1 MTADIT
7 QNSGAP
13 HEKFV
18 FCSSLAADVY
28 QNSHAPTAYEW
39 WYFDALSDDGRDALT
54 IIFLDNFIFSP
65 RYNSTAQKAANGKS
79 NHKNHLS
86 EAAKDLANQT
96 PDSPLTAH
104 RSPLTRF
111 PALAFCLY
119 RDGKPLYRAINEFS
133 QSEFSAGA
141 EFPSCRIG
149 ASDFQFEAT
158 PYGVRYLLNVTASLR
173 GKRTLRASLEWL
185 AIERDFETEPCAR
198 DLENSH
204 FWNLAAPR
212 ADVTGKIEVFD
223 RADNQVDLVQFRG
236 TGYHDHNQ
244 DSRWLPGAVQEWQ
257 WGRAHFTDA
266 TAVFYRYLE
275 SGLTEPITKLFAI
288 CENKFDARDAVCTQK
303 NARRHFF
310 GVKYPAL
317 LDFSHAGNCSLQV
330 KQTKIIDAS
339 FFYLRFLSEM
349 RLDLGDGRTRE
360 TIGITEHLAPGSL
373 RRRELDWLVN
383 MRIGR
388 NGRGAF
394 LP

>member
-1 MTADIT
+1 MTANSN
-7 QNSGAP
+7 QNTVAAS
-13 HEKFV
+13 EKFV

-28 QNSHAPTAYEW
+28 QNSHAPNAYEW

-65 RYNSTAQKAANGKS
+65 RYNHAARKAAGGKP
-79 NHKNHLS
+79 NHKNDKQTLS
-86 EAAKDLANQT
+86 NLPEAAQNPGNSALD
-96 PDSPLTAH
+96 
-104 RSPLTRF
+104 SPLTRF

-133 QSEFSAGA
+133 PAEFSAGA
-141 EFPSCRIG
+141 EFPACRIG
-149 ASDFQFEAT
+149 ASEFQFEAT
-158 PYGVRYLLNVTASLR
+158 PYGVRYILNVAAALR

-185 AIERDFETEPCAR
+185 AIERDFATEPCAR

-244 DSRWLPGAVQEWQ
+244 DSRWLPNAVQEWQ
-257 WGRAHFTDA
+257 WGRAHFADA

-275 SGLTEPITKLFAI
+275 SGLKQPITKLFVI
-288 CENKFDARDAVCTQK
+288 CENKFDASDAVCNQK

-317 LDFSHAGNCSLQV
+317 LDFSTANNHSLVV
-330 KQTKIIDAS
+330 KQTKAIDAS

-349 RLDLGDGRTRE
+349 RLDLGDGRVRE

-373 RRRELDWLVN
+373 RRRGLDWLVN
-383 MRIGR
+383 MRIGK